1 VDAKADAIGKTEVF
15 IREPVDSDFSEWRVL
30 WDEYLAFYE
39 TSRSESHTLS
49 LWQRFFDAGDPIECL
64 VADVDGHVVGIT
76 HYLPH
81 ADTFDERP
89 ICYLSDL
96 YVDSSARGQ
105 GIATLLIRAVEQR
118 SKDQGWSSVY
128 WQTAEDNKQARALYD
143 KITGGFG
150 GFIIYEL
157 ELDKPV

>member
-1 VDAKADAIGKTEVF
+1 MDAKADEIGKTEIV
-15 IREPVDSDFSEWRVL
+15 IRWPVDSDFSEWRVL

-49 LWQRFFDAGDPIECL
+49 LWQRLFDAGDPIECL
-64 VADVDGHVVGIT
+64 VADMDGRVIGLT

-81 ADTFDERP
+81 ADTFDDRP

-118 SKDQGWSSVY
+118 SKDQGWWSVY
-128 WQTAEDNKQARALYD
+128 WQTAEDNQQARALYD
-143 KITGGFG
+143 KITGGASG
-150 GFIIYEL
+150 HIIYEL
-157 ELDKPV
+157 ALEKPV